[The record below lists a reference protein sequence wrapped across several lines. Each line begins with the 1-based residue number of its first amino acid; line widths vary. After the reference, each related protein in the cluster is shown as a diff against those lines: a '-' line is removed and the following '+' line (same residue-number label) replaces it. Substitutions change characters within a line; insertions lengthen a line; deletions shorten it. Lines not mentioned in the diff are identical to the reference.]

1 MRSIL
6 LALLALGLMAQDQ
19 TGLEKALSSS
29 RRRIDNIDDQIV
41 KLLNERATIV
51 REVGLV
57 KLRFHAPASAPG
69 RNEQVLR
76 RVSERARAPLGPEAA
91 RRIYETI
98 IAEMTAMEKL
108 EMDKAP
114 RDR

>member
-1 MRSIL
+1 MRCIL
-6 LALLALGLMAQDQ
+6 FTLLALGLTAQDQ
-19 TGLEKALSSS
+19 TDLDKALSSS

-51 REVGLV
+51 RKVGLA
-57 KLRFHAPASAPG
+57 KLRFHAPATAPG

-76 RVSERARAPLGPEAA
+76 RVSERARPPLGPESV

-98 IAEMTAMEKL
+98 IAEMTAMEKQ
-108 EMDKAP
+108 EMEKPP
-114 RDR
+114 RDK